1 MTAIPVTSELST
13 GPVRLILIRTKK
25 NKLNEWQPFHMVYEL
40 RISKKVLVLLLV
52 FRTHIS
58 VMFKGEN
65 VNIGYET
72 DQAVCWLFRFV

>member
-1 MTAIPVTSELST
+1 
-13 GPVRLILIRTKK
+13 
-25 NKLNEWQPFHMVYEL
+25 MVYEL

-72 DQAVCWLFRFV
+72 DQAVC

>member
-1 MTAIPVTSELST
+1 MTGIPVISEL
-13 GPVRLILIRTKK
+13 K
-25 NKLNEWQPFHMVYEL
+25 NEASKTDFNMNPKEKLNEWQPFHMVYEL

-72 DQAVCWLFRFV
+72 DQAVC